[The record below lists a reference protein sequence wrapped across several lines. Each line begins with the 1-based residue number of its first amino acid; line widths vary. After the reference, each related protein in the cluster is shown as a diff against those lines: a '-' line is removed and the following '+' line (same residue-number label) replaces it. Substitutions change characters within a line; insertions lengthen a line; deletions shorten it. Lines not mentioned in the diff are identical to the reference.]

1 MVPAEMAL
9 GEDMNLE
16 LEEVP
21 TPLVDVLFANTEER
35 RVNQW
40 IRRFARDLQEDVV
53 GDGDDL
59 AGVKRLLERTL
70 GATCTSDWEM
80 KNLESVKKNSKNVVR
95 AATELFVPAM
105 TRATFEPTALR
116 RPIRELAPTE
126 AVLVRT
132 YSPIISQASRPQP
145 HTR

>member
-80 KNLESVKKNSKNVVR
+80 KNLESVLKNDVS
-95 AATELFVPAM
+95 F
-105 TRATFEPTALR
+105 
-116 RPIRELAPTE
+116 IH
-126 AVLVRT
+126 
-132 YSPIISQASRPQP
+132 S
-145 HTR
+145 